1 MAMTANPSD
10 AQTPGFEPAPL
21 SMSGR
26 LGLGL
31 ILLAA
36 LVLRVREAMQTPLW
50 FDEIFSLWT
59 VRGTLGETMRLLAAD
74 IHPPL
79 HTLLLDAWRSVGG
92 ENVMWLKTLPILIGL
107 ATILVLFAAASEMFD
122 RRVGFVAAALLALHR
137 THIYFSQELRSYVLL
152 TLILLLAVWL
162 GWRWIGRARPRDAA
176 LYALCVA
183 LAFYTHYLSF
193 LILGLLGA
201 WGLFALRR
209 EPRRIPL
216 WLGLHAAAA
225 VLFVPQVPT
234 FLHQLAL
241 AHDHWAKPP
250 TLVNLADLAR
260 QICFGARYMVPV
272 LAVLSLVPLTRG
284 RERRPTALLWWM
296 ALVPPA
302 LAYWLTFHGMH
313 LFVERYMFFTLPYW
327 CALFAAGVTNLPPRR
342 IAGSLAALALIAF
355 AARSTAL
362 HRPHPEAVA
371 LDGAVRRVGERLA
384 PGDLVICCDTHSM
397 FTMRYRFPSADVRL
411 LMTWPRLPYYEG
423 AVFIPDSLRL
433 VPDSLEALSV
443 RGQRWWGLRTR
454 HGGIPS
460 DQGAMLMDSLAKGP
474 RAQLDMVTLWAG
486 TPGMTTSLEA
496 ENGR

>member
-1 MAMTANPSD
+1 MTSNPS
-10 AQTPGFEPAPL
+10 ASPPQEAGPAPL
-21 SMSGR
+21 SRSGV

-36 LVLRVREAMQTPLW
+36 LVLRVREASQTPLW

-59 VRGTLGETMRLLAAD
+59 VRGSFAEMMRKLAGD

-79 HTLLLDAWRSVGG
+79 HTMLLDAWRSVGG
-92 ENVMWLKTLPILIGL
+92 ENVMWLKTLPILLGL
-107 ATILVLFAAASEMFD
+107 ATIVVLFRAASEMFD
-122 RRVGFVAAALLALHR
+122 RRVGFTAAALLALHR
-137 THIYFSQELRSYVLL
+137 THVYFSQELRSYVLL
-152 TLILLLAVWL
+152 TLLLLLAVWL

-209 EPRRIPL
+209 EPRRIPA
-216 WLGLHAAAA
+216 WLGLHLAAG
-225 VLFVPQVPT
+225 VLFAPQIPT
-234 FLHQLAL
+234 FLRQLAL
-241 AHDHWAKPP
+241 ARDHWAKPP

-260 QICFGARYMVPV
+260 QISFGARYMVPV
-272 LAVLSLVPLTRG
+272 LALLSLVPLTRL
-284 RERRPTALLWWM
+284 RERRPAALLWWM
-296 ALVPPA
+296 ALVPVL
-302 LAYWLTFHGMH
+302 LAYWLTIHGAH

-371 LDGAVRRVGERLA
+371 LDGAVKRVGERLA
-384 PGDLVICCDTHSM
+384 PGDVVICCDTHSM
-397 FTMRYRFPSADVRL
+397 FTMRYRFPAADVRL
-411 LMTWPRLPYYEG
+411 LMTWPHLPYYEG
-423 AVFIPDSLRL
+423 AQFIPDSMRL
-433 VPDSLEALSV
+433 PPDSLEAMSV
-443 RGQRWWGLRTR
+443 RGARWWGLRTR

-460 DQGAMLMDSLAKGP
+460 DQGAMLMASLARGP

-486 TPGMTTSLEA
+486 APGMTTSLEA
-496 ENGR
+496 TRQP